1 MLYSALRNTPDTQF
15 TIYYL
20 HDPDFPEATRDLV
33 RQALAC
39 FGTRAEVRFIT
50 VPDSL
55 VQGLPLFKAMPQGAL
70 RPVMWYRVF
79 LPKLVPDE
87 PKVLYLDCDTLIV
100 DCLDPLWETVIEDK
114 AIAAVTNP
122 IGTTKNGE
130 TPWPLVCGLSNS
142 EDYFN
147 SGVMLMNLDYFR
159 AHDVSR
165 RVVEHGLANADWVR
179 FGDQDSLVILL
190 HAERVPLHPRWNLLR
205 LIIMTGDARRLFGHA
220 KVSEAIRHP
229 AILHFEGAA
238 KPWVDPTQH
247 PYGRTFSHY
256 ARNLR
261 WPISHIGMQLMDI
274 ENFLIRQQWI
284 LLYSVFRRFRRRVQ
298 AKRLRP

>member
-1 MLYSALRNTPDTQF
+1 MLFSALRNTPGTQF

-20 HDPDFPEATRDLV
+20 HDPDFPETTCDLV

-39 FGTRAEVRFIT
+39 FGTRVEVHFIT

-55 VQGLPLFKAMPQGAL
+55 VQGLPLFKTMPQGAL

-79 LPKLVPDE
+79 LPQLVPDE
-87 PKVLYLDCDTLIV
+87 PKVLYLDCDTLVV
-100 DCLDPLWETVIEDK
+100 DCLDPLWETAIENK

-122 IGTTKNGE
+122 IANTKKGE
-130 TPWPLVCGLSNS
+130 TPWPLICGLASG

-159 AHDVSR
+159 THDVSR

-190 HAERVPLHPRWNLLR
+190 HSVRVPLHPRWNLLR
-205 LIIMTGDARRLFGHA
+205 LIIMTGDARKLFGQSR
-220 KVSEAIRHP
+220 VSEAIRNP
-229 AILHFEGAA
+229 AILHFEGTT
-238 KPWVDPTQH
+238 KPWLDPTQH
-247 PYGRTFSHY
+247 PYGRAFARY
-256 ARNLR
+256 ARQLPWPTMRMSLR
-261 WPISHIGMQLMDI
+261 LLDI
-274 ENFLIRQQWI
+274 ENFLTRQDW
-284 LLYSVFRRFRRRVQ
+284 LRLRRTFRRLRNRLQ
-298 AKRLRP
+298 AMR